1 MSRELDDPVGE
12 AAALRSLVGASET
25 ARRVLQIGL
34 GQALEQRCDGHP
46 GAAPGVRRAAG
57 RVPGPAAG
65 LLDRRGVEHRA
76 SAADQ
81 IAVRWLVVM
90 DIDNFKEINDAAGHT
105 TGDADLQELAQL
117 LWRECRSDDLVCRWA
132 GDEFVVLLADREP
145 DPDPDGPEVA
155 ERIRAAPRWKPTTG
169 RRNWAR
175 EPDRRPSASGVPAGP
190 IHFDPLFAAADRALY
205 RAKHAD
211 RNRVEVES
219 NPALPPAAT

>member
-1 MSRELDDPVGE
+1 
-12 AAALRSLVGASET
+12 
-25 ARRVLQIGL
+25 
-34 GQALEQRCDGHP
+34 
-46 GAAPGVRRAAG
+46 
-57 RVPGPAAG
+57 
-65 LLDRRGVEHRA
+65 
-76 SAADQ
+76 
-81 IAVRWLVVM
+81 M

-105 TGDADLQELAQL
+105 AGDADLQELAQL

-155 ERIRAAPRWKPTTG
+155 ERIRAAVETHDWTPQL
-169 RRNWAR
+169 AR
-175 EPDRRPSASGVPAGP
+175 EPDRRPSASGVAAGP